1 MLHRVVL
8 ALCMWVAVAH
18 GYATC
23 PGNHWLCYP
32 AAPELNRR
40 APSNFRVDFYTTKG
54 RFSIDVTRAWAPF
67 GADRFYNLVRAGY
80 VVFCVRVY
88 VCTAACVCVAVCVAV
103 CVCGCVCVCVCGC
116 ECVAVVCVWL
126 CV

>member
-40 APSNFRVDFYTTKG
+40 APSSFRVDFYTSKG
-54 RFSIDVTRAWAPF
+54 RFSIDVTRAWVSLQRVCSCGLCDDYVCYVQAPF
-67 GADRFYNLVRAGY
+67 GADRFYNLVCSVYA
-80 VVFCVRVY
+80 VV
-88 VCTAACVCVAVCVAV
+88 
-103 CVCGCVCVCVCGC
+103 GCVMTMYATFRPRLEQTGS
-116 ECVAVVCVWL
+116 
-126 CV
+126 